1 MSNTQA
7 NVPKLGG
14 SRAWIVWTIAVV
26 FVVWLFNV
34 QTGYA
39 ILNNSVAKSLDLRI
53 DQIGLIAAVYTWVF
67 AICQLFAGALLDK
80 LGSRKVLLPAIA
92 LVAIGVFLFAFA
104 QSFEMLLLSQVILA
118 LGSCAGFVGA
128 GYVGGMW
135 FGMAKFGIMFGL
147 VQLVAALSSAF
158 GQTAFDFALS
168 SWDWRTLITAFG
180 IFGVALLF
188 CAVLFVRDPVPVE
201 SQNLSPA
208 KFVGSVF
215 AAIAE
220 VLKKVQIWIIAFQ
233 GAITFGMMLALGV
246 VWGPKLMVAHGL
258 TESAANHATACLWLG
273 LAVGSPLINKISDM
287 LQSRKWPIVISS
299 LIQLI
304 ALGLAI
310 YMPMSP
316 VLAMILYFVF
326 GFANAGHM
334 LNFTAAGDNVPP
346 RLIGTS
352 ASIVNGLMFV
362 LGGLLMGLPGNLLNG
377 TAGLLADYQ
386 HAMLVCVGALVVAL
400 IVSLFIKECYPKN
413 Q

>member
-1 MSNTQA
+1 MSHA
-7 NVPKLGG
+7 EEKVVKLGG
-14 SRAWIVWTIAVV
+14 GRAWVVWTIAVI

-39 ILNNSVAKSLDLRI
+39 ILNNSVAKTLNLRI

-67 AICQLFAGALLDK
+67 AISQLFAGALLDK

-147 VQLVAALSSAF
+147 VQLVAAFASAF
-158 GQTAFDFALS
+158 GQTAFAFALS
-168 SWDWRTLITAFG
+168 VWDWRTLITAFG
-180 IFGVALLF
+180 IFGVGLLLCAL
-188 CAVLFVRDPVPVE
+188 LFVRDPVPVE
-201 SQNLSPA
+201 SQNLTPV

-215 AAIAE
+215 VAIAE
-220 VLKKVQIWIIAFQ
+220 VLKKIQIWIIGFQ

-246 VWGPKLMVAHGL
+246 VWGPKLMMAHGL
-258 TESAANHATACLWLG
+258 TENIANYATACLWLG
-273 LAVGSPLINKISDM
+273 LAVGSPLINTFSDM
-287 LQSRKWPIVISS
+287 LKSRKWPIIIST
-299 LIQLI
+299 LIQLVSL
-304 ALGLAI
+304 ALAI
-310 YMPMSP
+310 YIPMTP
-316 VLAMILYFVF
+316 ILAMALYFIF

-386 HAMLVCVGALVVAL
+386 HAMLLCIGALVVAL
-400 IVSLFIKECYPKN
+400 VISFFIKECYPEN
-413 Q
+413 H